1 MIAQFFNNK
10 IIYDKIQDKIV
21 KLLIIN
27 KVKKEIKS
35 CKIENNQLEKNKIKK
50 NIIK

>member
-21 KLLIIN
+21 ELFIIN
-27 KVKKEIKS
+27 EVKKEIKS